1 MSQQNAQCQ
10 GENGNAKGTLDF
22 LGYWQANLN
31 TLSWSQE
38 EAERLLLKV
47 VEQQKLTREDAKRV
61 MEESLS
67 QIKKNQDQ
75 LLKLIKEGVED
86 SLTTFGIPT
95 QAQIS
100 ELSKKIDELT
110 GKLENR

>member
-1 MSQQNAQCQ
+1 MSQQNAQYQ

-31 TLSWSQE
+31 TFAWSQE
-38 EAERLLLKV
+38 EAEKLLVKMID
-47 VEQQKLTREDAKRV
+47 QQKLTREDAKRV
-61 MEESLS
+61 MEESLT

-75 LLKLIKEGVED
+75 LLKLIMEGVEA
-86 SLTTFGIPT
+86 SFTTFGLPT

-110 GKLENR
+110 RKLENR